1 MIFSLAMVLLGV
13 GASFADGWTRTYG
26 GSDYDEGYSVAQ
38 TTDGGYIVAGRTFS
52 FGAGGSDVY
61 LVKTDAL
68 GDTIWTRTY
77 GGSDYDWGRSVA
89 QTTDGGYIVAGATW
103 SFGAGSGDVYLVK
116 TDALGD
122 TIWTRTYGGTSYDWG
137 YSVAQTTD
145 GGYIVA
151 GETGSFGTGG
161 DVYLVK
167 ANSSGD
173 TLWTRAYGGT
183 SYDWGYSVAQTTD
196 GGYIIAG
203 ETYSFGAGSGDVY
216 LVKTDALGD
225 TIWTRTYGGSYD
237 DWGNSVA
244 QTSDGGYI
252 VAGLTTSFG
261 AGWDDVY
268 LVKTDAL
275 GDTIWTRTY
284 ETDSSG
290 WSVAQTTDGG
300 YIVAGGTYSFGAG
313 NFDVYL
319 VKTDALGDTIWT
331 RTYGGSNSDWGRSVA
346 QTTDGG
352 YVVAGVYDYDY
363 SAGTGDVYLIKTDSL
378 GYSAINE
385 PAAQKPIALS
395 LTAFPNPFNSSC
407 VIAAPAG
414 AEIEIYD
421 LLGNRLWSKTIPRSA
436 PANLV
441 WKPEENIASGVYIVR
456 ATARNRSATKQVVY
470 LK

>member
-1 MIFSLAMVLLGV
+1 
-13 GASFADGWTRTYG
+13 
-26 GSDYDEGYSVAQ
+26 
-38 TTDGGYIVAGRTFS
+38 
-52 FGAGGSDVY
+52 
-61 LVKTDAL
+61 
-68 GDTIWTRTY
+68 
-77 GGSDYDWGRSVA
+77 
-89 QTTDGGYIVAGATW
+89 
-103 SFGAGSGDVYLVK
+103 
-116 TDALGD
+116 
-122 TIWTRTYGGTSYDWG
+122 
-137 YSVAQTTD
+137 
-145 GGYIVA
+145 
-151 GETGSFGTGG
+151 
-161 DVYLVK
+161 
-167 ANSSGD
+167 
-173 TLWTRAYGGT
+173 
-183 SYDWGYSVAQTTD
+183 
-196 GGYIIAG
+196 
-203 ETYSFGAGSGDVY
+203 
-216 LVKTDALGD
+216 
-225 TIWTRTYGGSYD
+225 
-237 DWGNSVA
+237 
-244 QTSDGGYI
+244 
-252 VAGLTTSFG
+252 
-261 AGWDDVY
+261 DVY

-456 ATARNRSATKQVVY
+456 AATGNRSATKRVVY